1 MKLRS
6 KAANNG
12 FGENAGLTQRN
23 INFCFAFVLQLS
35 GRRNFTQQKN
45 FPLLCNVSPKA
56 LCLAEDIAACLVEK
70 LNMVLLNKI
79 PKVQVSDTTGDAM
92 KNKSWYHKNPVW
104 PTSRILIIKFIK
116 YRSFICVSAAGY
128 KKNLLLL
135 IERLNIPVQ

>member
-1 MKLRS
+1 M
-6 KAANNG
+6 
-12 FGENAGLTQRN
+12 FGLKSVTESSLKNVQKHLLH
-23 INFCFAFVLQLS
+23 FLS
-35 GRRNFTQQKN
+35 SLLHLML
-45 FPLLCNVSPKA
+45 LLCNKLHPLLKIVTCRSHYKRFPPLRNLSPKA

-116 YRSFICVSAAGY
+116 YRSFICVSAAG
-128 KKNLLLL
+128 
-135 IERLNIPVQ
+135 

>member
-56 LCLAEDIAACLVEK
+56 LCLAEDIAACLAQK
-70 LNMVLLNKI
+70 LGLELLNKVRTDEVI
-79 PKVQVSDTTGDAM
+79 ATPKQVRGRLLRSAPM
-92 KNKSWYHKNPVW
+92 KVG
-104 PTSRILIIKFIK
+104 R
-116 YRSFICVSAAGY
+116 
-128 KKNLLLL
+128 
-135 IERLNIPVQ
+135 